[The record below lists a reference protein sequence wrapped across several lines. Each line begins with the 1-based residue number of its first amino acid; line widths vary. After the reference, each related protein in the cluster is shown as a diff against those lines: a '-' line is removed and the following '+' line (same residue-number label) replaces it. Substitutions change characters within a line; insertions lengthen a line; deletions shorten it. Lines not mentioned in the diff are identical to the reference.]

1 MSILSST
8 LPGHETPALA
18 SPAPARRG
26 WLVPC
31 ALLAVLLAGA
41 ALRAHDLGG
50 ECFDEDELYAVHFR
64 GASLQN
70 LGSVIGRD
78 GFHTNHPPLMTV
90 PYLYWNAVFGTD
102 EAHVRALPM
111 LAGAAAIVLLYLLG
125 RRLAGPGVGLLA
137 ALLLAVNPLH
147 IAYSREARQYALL
160 VALTLTAHVLFLRCL
175 QKGTWRTRLAY
186 AVVVTLDLFTHY
198 FAVPALAAHG
208 IIALWLTF
216 RGTPAVRR
224 SAGATLLT
232 LGLGILPFVA
242 WLPAM
247 PWQAAHNSPYHL
259 APGITGDLLRCLQD
273 VQGLGTGLTPVAI
286 VAGAIAVLLIGLG
299 LASRRRDDVP
309 VGSADLRPP
318 LPRWAA
324 VILVVVGLTGALTL
338 YLASPTYILPSAEAT
353 LRTYRYEQGII
364 SEELALLRLELAAF
378 PLALAAC
385 GALLLGWS
393 RCLGLLERL
402 PVVGWPSQHPLSVAG
417 FVAAL
422 LLVPLVTVRLV
433 ALLGVPFV
441 TPRNMLILAP
451 VGSLALALGL
461 AALLRSRP
469 GRALAALSLLALA
482 IAAAQYEPIASLWGG
497 EGQPLGMHTAPWR
510 DVAADLAGLP
520 GDVPLLAS
528 MNPATGPAMYYL
540 TAYHPRRVELGGE
553 PQEPRLPELPAH
565 FRLIHLERN
574 FYCKQLR
581 DALTEQRATLTPLS
595 RHGTAV
601 LYDVRL
607 GGAGNAS

>member
-1 MSILSST
+1 MSTLPST
-8 LPGHETPALA
+8 LPGHDAPALA

-50 ECFDEDELYAVHFR
+50 ECFDEDELYAVRFH
-64 GASLQN
+64 GVSLQA

-78 GFHTNHPPLMTV
+78 GFHSDHPPLGLV
-90 PYLYWNAVFGTD
+90 PYLYWNAVFGMSETS
-102 EAHVRALPM
+102 VRALPM
-111 LAGAAAIVLLYLLG
+111 LLGVVGIALLYLLG

-147 IAYSREARQYALL
+147 IAYSREARHYTLM
-160 VALTLTAHVLFLRCL
+160 VALTLIAHVLFLRCL
-175 QKGTWRTRLAY
+175 QRGTWRVRLAY
-186 AVVVTLDLFTHY
+186 AVVVALDLFTHY

-208 IIALWLTF
+208 VIALWLTF

-224 SAGATLLT
+224 GALAALLT

-242 WLPAM
+242 WLPALRF
-247 PWQAAHNSPYHL
+247 QARHNSPYHL
-259 APGITGDLLRCLQD
+259 APGTTGDLLRCLQD
-273 VQGLGTGLTPVAI
+273 VQGLGIGLTPVAI
-286 VAGAIAVLLIGLG
+286 AAGVVAVLLIGLG
-299 LASRRRDDVP
+299 LASRRRDEVP
-309 VGSADLRPP
+309 VEDTDLRPP
-318 LPRWAA
+318 LPRGIAM
-324 VILVVVGLTGALTL
+324 VLLIVGLVGALAL
-338 YLASPTYILPSAEAT
+338 YLLSPAYILPSAEAT
-353 LRTYRYEQGII
+353 LLAYGYGPDII
-364 SEELALLRLELAAF
+364 PEELALLRVELAAF

-393 RCLGLLERL
+393 RCLRLLERL
-402 PVVGWPSQHPLSVAG
+402 PALGRPSEHPLSVAG

-422 LLVPLVTVRLV
+422 LLVPLLTVRLV

-441 TPRNMLILAP
+441 TPRNMIILAP

-482 IAAAQYEPIASLWGG
+482 AAAAQYEPIAALWGG
-497 EGQPLGMHTAPWR
+497 QGRVLGMHTAPWR
-510 DVAADLAGLP
+510 DVAADLAELP
-520 GDVPLLAS
+520 DNLPLVTNK
-528 MNPATGPAMYYL
+528 NPATGPAMYYL
-540 TAYHPRRVELGGE
+540 TAYHPRWVKWEEGAE
-553 PQEPRLPELPAH
+553 EPELPEH
-565 FRLIHLERN
+565 FRLIHLN
-574 FYCKQLR
+574 NNLYCKRFLNALAERHAVLTQLSEH
-581 DALTEQRATLTPLS
+581 DA
-595 RHGTAV
+595 AV

-607 GGAGNAS
+607 EDAGDGS